1 MNWALVE
8 NRPRSI
14 ATMLQAAEQRR
25 ALAFRA
31 DYCVKWLK
39 VQGFDVLRV
48 EKGAVGPRIIIR
60 TSPLCKQLDGTV
72 SAYSRVCCANTGA
85 ARRTVADKS
94 DKTEQ
99 RYSFAFRFDCEVR
112 WMEGE
117 QL

>member
-1 MNWALVE
+1 MNWLFIE
-8 NRPRSI
+8 IPRCEQRA
-14 ATMLQAAEQRR
+14 ATLHAAEQRR
-25 ALAFRA
+25 QIATKA

-48 EKGAVGPRIIIR
+48 EQGAVGPRIIIR

-72 SAYSRVCCANTGA
+72 SAYSRICCANTGA
-85 ARRTVADKS
+85 ARRTATEKS
-94 DKTEQ
+94 SKSEQ

-117 QL
+117 Q